1 MCTSSWNGIFIISSQ
16 YSLEK
21 TMKKALMFYYSNSN
35 NTKKLARFIQA
46 ILEERGWGVTSRSLL
61 SKREIGDVSGVNLV
75 ILDVP
80 VHYWDIPGAALEAI
94 RGLPPF
100 DQAYGFVFS
109 TFGKCVPYDL
119 ATELRKKSATV
130 IGGAQ
135 IVMPNSTP
143 INDGTK
149 IGDIETS
156 YGRGEVTQVN
166 LEKIKKAFTSIA
178 SRIERDT
185 INEFDIRIL
194 KRLHTRN
201 VFGFVASSVMTTKK
215 RIDSMPPV
223 SYKADLCQHCKRC
236 IKSCAYQVLHFSAE
250 NKVLINNEHCMR
262 CYACINACKSNSLYS
277 DWEKI
282 RSSTDFVHKLSK
294 NTETKILHV

>member
-1 MCTSSWNGIFIISSQ
+1 
-16 YSLEK
+16 
-21 TMKKALMFYYSNSN
+21 MKKALLFYYSKSN
-35 NTKKLARFIQA
+35 NTKKIAKFIQT
-46 ILEERGWGVTSRSLL
+46 ILEERGWGVTSRNLL
-61 SKREIGDVSGVNLV
+61 SKREIGDVSGVDLI
-75 ILDVP
+75 ILGVP

-94 RGLPPF
+94 RDLPLF
-100 DQAYGFVFS
+100 KQAYGFVFS
-109 TFGKCVPYDL
+109 TFGKCVCNRVPYDL
-119 ATELRKKSATV
+119 ATELREKGATI

-143 INDGTK
+143 INDGTM

-156 YGRGEVTQVN
+156 YGKGEVTQDN
-166 LEKIKKAFTSIA
+166 LNKIKKALTSIA

-185 INEFDIRIL
+185 IKEFDIRTL

-201 VFGFVASSVMTTKK
+201 VFGFAVSSVVTTKK

-223 SYKADLCQHCKRC
+223 SYKADLCEHCKRC
-236 IKSCAYQVLHFSAE
+236 IKSCDYQAIHFSAD
-250 NKVLINNEHCMR
+250 NKVFINKENCMR

-282 RSSTDFVHKLSK
+282 RSSTDFVHKFSK
-294 NTETKILHV
+294 NTETKILYV

>member
-1 MCTSSWNGIFIISSQ
+1 
-16 YSLEK
+16 
-21 TMKKALMFYYSNSN
+21 MKKALMFYHSKSN
-35 NTKKLARFIQA
+35 NTKKIARFIQT
-46 ILEERGWGVTSRSLL
+46 ILEERGWGVTSRNLL

-75 ILDVP
+75 ILGVP

-94 RGLPPF
+94 RDLPSF
-100 DQAYGFVFS
+100 NQAYGFVFS
-109 TFGKCVPYDL
+109 TFGKCVCNRVPYDL

-143 INDGTK
+143 INDGTM

-156 YGRGEVTQVN
+156 YGKGEATQVN
-166 LEKIKKAFTSIA
+166 LTKTKKAFTSIA
-178 SRIERDT
+178 SRIERGT
-185 INEFDIRIL
+185 IKEFDFRIL

-236 IKSCAYQVLHFSAE
+236 IKSCDYQVIQFSAE
-250 NKVLINNEHCMR
+250 NKVLINKENCMR

>member
-1 MCTSSWNGIFIISSQ
+1 
-16 YSLEK
+16 
-21 TMKKALMFYYSNSN
+21 MKKALMFYHSNSN
-35 NTKKLARFIQA
+35 NTKKIARFIQT
-46 ILEERGWGVTSRSLL
+46 ILEERDWSVTRRNLL

-75 ILDVP
+75 ILGVP

-94 RGLPPF
+94 RELPPF
-100 DQAYGFVFS
+100 NQAYGFVFS
-109 TFGKCVPYDL
+109 TFGKCVCNRVPYNL
-119 ATELRKKSATV
+119 ATELRKKGATV

-143 INDGTK
+143 INDGTR

-156 YGRGEVTQVN
+156 YGKGEVTQVN
-166 LEKIKKAFTSIA
+166 LKKIKKAFNSIA

-185 INEFDIRIL
+185 IKEFDIRIL

-201 VFGFVASSVMTTKK
+201 LFGFVASSVTTTKK

-223 SYKADLCQHCKRC
+223 SYKADLCEHCKRC
-236 IKSCAYQVLHFSAE
+236 IKSCNYQVIHFSAE
-250 NKVLINNEHCMR
+250 NKVLINKENCMR

-282 RSSTDFVHKLSK
+282 KSSTDFVHKFSK

>member
-1 MCTSSWNGIFIISSQ
+1 
-16 YSLEK
+16 
-21 TMKKALMFYYSNSN
+21 MKKALILYHSNSN
-35 NTKKLARFIQA
+35 NTKKIAKFIQTT
-46 ILEERGWGVTSRSLL
+46 LEERSWGVTSRNLL
-61 SKREIGDVSGVNLV
+61 SKREIGDVSSVNLV
-75 ILDVP
+75 ILGVP

-94 RGLPPF
+94 RDLPPF
-100 DQAYGFVFS
+100 NQAYSFVFS
-109 TFGKCVPYDL
+109 TFGKCVCNRVPYDL
-119 ATELRKKSATV
+119 ATELRKKRTTV

-156 YGRGEVTQVN
+156 YGKGEVTQVN
-166 LEKIKKAFTSIA
+166 LKKIKKAFTAIA

-185 INEFDIRIL
+185 IKEFDIRIL

-201 VFGFVASSVMTTKK
+201 VVGFVASSVMTTKK

-223 SYKADLCQHCKRC
+223 SHKANLCQQCKRC
-236 IKSCAYQVLHFSAE
+236 IKSCNYRAIHFSAE
-250 NKVLINNEHCMR
+250 NNVFIEKENCMR
-262 CYACINACKSNSLYS
+262 CYACINACKSNALFS

-282 RSSTDFVHKLSK
+282 RSSTDFVHKFSK

>member
-1 MCTSSWNGIFIISSQ
+1 
-16 YSLEK
+16 
-21 TMKKALMFYYSNSN
+21 MKKAFLFYYSKSN
-35 NTKKLARFIQA
+35 NTKKIARFIQA
-46 ILEERGWGVTSRSLL
+46 TLEEGGWEVTSRNLL
-61 SKREIGDVSGVNLV
+61 SKREIGDVSGANLV
-75 ILDVP
+75 ILGVP

-94 RGLPPF
+94 RDLPTF
-100 DQAYGFVFS
+100 NQAYGFVFS
-109 TFGKCVPYDL
+109 TFGKCVCNRVPYDL
-119 ATELRKKSATV
+119 ATELREKGATV

-143 INDGTK
+143 INDGTM

-156 YGRGEVTQVN
+156 YGKGEVTQVN
-166 LEKIKKAFTSIA
+166 LMKIKKAFTSIA
-178 SRIERDT
+178 SQIERDT
-185 INEFDIRIL
+185 IKEFDTRIL

-201 VFGFVASSVMTTKK
+201 VFGFVASSVLTTKK

-223 SYKADLCQHCKRC
+223 AYKAELCENCKRC
-236 IKSCAYQVLHFSAE
+236 IKSCDYQAIQFSAE
-250 NKVLINNEHCMR
+250 SKVFINKENCMR

-294 NTETKILHV
+294 NTETKILYV

>member
-1 MCTSSWNGIFIISSQ
+1 M
-16 YSLEK
+16 E
-21 TMKKALMFYYSNSN
+21 KALMFYYSKSN
-35 NTKKLARFIQA
+35 NTKKIARFIQN
-46 ILEERGWGVTSRSLL
+46 ILEERGWGVTSRNLL

-75 ILDVP
+75 ILGVP

-94 RGLPPF
+94 RDLPIF
-100 DQAYGFVFS
+100 KQAYGFVFS
-109 TFGKCVPYDL
+109 TFGKCVCNRVPYDL
-119 ATELRKKSATV
+119 ATELSKKGATV

-143 INDGTK
+143 INDGTM

-156 YGRGEVTQVN
+156 YGKGEVTQVN
-166 LEKIKKAFTSIA
+166 LNKIKKAFNFIA

-185 INEFDIRIL
+185 VKEFDTRTL

-201 VFGFVASSVMTTKK
+201 VFGFVASSVLTTKK

-223 SYKADLCQHCKRC
+223 AYKADLCQHCKRC
-236 IKSCAYQVLHFSAE
+236 IKSCDYQAIHFSAE
-250 NKVLINNEHCMR
+250 NRVLINQENCMR
-262 CYACINACKSNSLYS
+262 CYACINACRSNVLFS

-294 NTETKILHV
+294 NTETKILYV